1 MQHLR
6 PVDRLIVDVA
16 LDNMS
21 DNYELVASIAAI
33 DDRGQREVTC
43 RAVPFRLP

>member
-6 PVDRLIVDVA
+6 PVDRFVVDVA

-21 DNYELVASIAAI
+21 DNYELVAQFITLCSA
-33 DDRGQREVTC
+33 
-43 RAVPFRLP
+43 